1 MKPAAFHYERPHD
14 VAEVLDLL
22 AAHGDEAK
30 ILAGGQSLV
39 PMMNFRLA
47 RPEVVI
53 DIGAVP
59 GLDQVALEE
68 ERVAIGAR
76 VRHIQLERPAFDGP
90 LSSLLATAARHV
102 GHIPIR
108 LRGTFGGSIAHADPA
123 AEWCLLARTLDA
135 DVAVASVRGERA
147 ISAADLFQSAF
158 ITLIADDELL
168 TEVRLPRLGPDW
180 KTGFSEFSRRAGDFA
195 VVAVASALRLA
206 DGQIAEARIGAAG
219 VGATPIRLIQAEAA
233 LAGQPLGPAAIDAA
247 SEAARG
253 EVDPRG
259 DIHGSADY
267 RRDLLRALTRR
278 ALSWL

>member
-1 MKPAAFHYERPHD
+1 MKPAAFQYERPRD
-14 VAEVLDLL
+14 EAEVLDLL
-22 AAHGDEAK
+22 AEHGDEAK

-47 RPEVVI
+47 RPAVII

-59 GLDQVALEE
+59 GLGEISRKEE
-68 ERVAIGAR
+68 TVAIGTR
-76 VRHIQLERPAFDGP
+76 VRHIELERPPFNGP

-135 DVAVASVRGERA
+135 DVTVASTRGERV
-147 ISAADLFQSAF
+147 IAASDLFQSAF
-158 ITLIADDELL
+158 ITSIADDELL
-168 TEVRLPRLGPDW
+168 TEVRLPWLSSDW

-195 VVAVASALRLA
+195 VVAVTSAVRLA
-206 DGQIAEARIGAAG
+206 DGHVAEARIGAVG
-219 VGATPIRLIQAEAA
+219 VGAIPVRLAQAEAA
-233 LAGQPLGPAAIDAA
+233 LVGQPLGPVAINAA
-247 SEAARG
+247 SDVAG
-253 EVDPRG
+253 QEVDPRA

-267 RRDLLRALTRR
+267 RRDLVRALIRR
-278 ALSWL
+278 ALS

>member
-22 AAHGDEAK
+22 AEHGDEAK

-47 RPEVVI
+47 RPEVII

-59 GLDQVALEE
+59 GLDQVASGEA
-68 ERVAIGAR
+68 RVAIGTR
-76 VRHIQLERPAFDGP
+76 VRHIELEHPEIDGP
-90 LSSLLATAARHV
+90 LASLLAKAARHV

-123 AEWCLLARTLDA
+123 AEWCLLAQTLNADA
-135 DVAVASVRGERA
+135 VVASKRGERV
-147 ISAADLFQSAF
+147 IEAADLFQSAF
-158 ITLIADDELL
+158 TTSIADDELL
-168 TEVRLPRLGPDW
+168 TEVRFPWLGPDW
-180 KTGFSEFSRRAGDFA
+180 TTGFSEFSRRAGDFA
-195 VVAVASALRLA
+195 VVAVASAVRLA
-206 DGQIAEARIGAAG
+206 GGRIAEARIGAAG
-219 VGATPIRLIQAEAA
+219 VGAIPVRLTQAEAA
-233 LAGQPLGPAAIDAA
+233 LAGKPLGTDAIHAASDAA
-247 SEAARG
+247 GE

-267 RRDLLRALTRR
+267 RRDLVRALTRR
-278 ALSWL
+278 ALS

>member
-22 AAHGDEAK
+22 AEHGDEAK

-47 RPEVVI
+47 RPEVII
-53 DIGAVP
+53 DIGVVP
-59 GLDQVALEE
+59 GLNHVVTHEE
-68 ERVAIGAR
+68 YVAIGTR
-76 VRHIQLERPAFDGP
+76 VRHIELEQPAADGP
-90 LSSLLATAARHV
+90 LGSILAEAARHV

-123 AEWCLLARTLDA
+123 AEWCLLAQTLNA
-135 DVAVASVRGERA
+135 DVVVASTRGERMIA
-147 ISAADLFQSAF
+147 AADLFQSAF
-158 ITLIADDELL
+158 VTSIADDELL
-168 TEVRLPRLGPDW
+168 TQVRLPCLDSDW

-195 VVAVASALRLA
+195 VVAVASAVRLV
-206 DGQIAEARIGAAG
+206 DGRIAEARIGAAG
-219 VGATPIRLIQAEAA
+219 VGAIPVRLSQTETM
-233 LAGQPLGPAAIDAA
+233 LVGQPLGPETIDAA
-247 SEAARG
+247 SEVAGG

-267 RRDLLRALTRR
+267 RRDLVRALTRR
-278 ALSWL
+278 ALS

>member
-1 MKPAAFHYERPHD
+1 MKPAAFQYERPRD

-22 AAHGDEAK
+22 AQHGDEAK

-47 RPEVVI
+47 RPAVII

-59 GLDQVALEE
+59 GLGQVSRDE
-68 ERVAIGAR
+68 ERVAIGTR
-76 VRHIQLERPAFDGP
+76 VRHFELEHPPFDGP
-90 LSSLLATAARHV
+90 LSSLLADAARHV

-123 AEWCLLARTLDA
+123 AEWCLVAQALDA
-135 DVAVASVRGERA
+135 EMAMASVRGERV
-147 ISAADLFQSAF
+147 ITAADMFQSAF
-158 ITLIADDELL
+158 VTSIADDELL
-168 TEVRLPRLGPDW
+168 TEVRLPWLGGDW

-195 VVAVASALRLA
+195 VVAVATAVRLV
-206 DGQIAEARIGAAG
+206 DGRIGEARIGAVG
-219 VGATPIRLIQAEAA
+219 VGAIPVRLAQAEAA
-233 LAGQPLGPAAIDAA
+233 LVGQPLGPDSINAA
-247 SEAARG
+247 SDVAGE

-267 RRDLLRALTRR
+267 RRDLVRALTRR
-278 ALSWL
+278 ALS

>member
-1 MKPAAFHYERPHD
+1 MKPAAFRYERPHD

-22 AAHGDEAK
+22 AEHGDEAK

-47 RPEVVI
+47 RPAVII
-53 DIGAVP
+53 DIGVVP
-59 GLDQVALEE
+59 GLDQVISDGEK
-68 ERVAIGAR
+68 VTIGTR
-76 VRHIQLERPAFDGP
+76 VRHIELERPAFDGP
-90 LSSLLATAARHV
+90 LSSLLADAARQV

-123 AEWCLLARTLDA
+123 AEWCLLARTLEA
-135 DVAVASVRGERA
+135 DVAVASSRGERVIA
-147 ISAADLFQSAF
+147 AADLFESAF
-158 ITLIADDELL
+158 ITSIGDDELV
-168 TEVRLPRLGPDW
+168 TEVRLPWLGPDW

-195 VVAVASALRLA
+195 VVAVASAVRLA

-219 VGATPIRLIQAEAA
+219 VGAVPVRLTQAEEV
-233 LAGQPLGPAAIDAA
+233 LVGQPLGPDAIDAA
-247 SEAARG
+247 SEVASG

-267 RRDLLRALTRR
+267 RRDLVYALTRR
-278 ALSWL
+278 ALS

>member
-22 AAHGDEAK
+22 AEHGDEAK

-47 RPEVVI
+47 RPEVII
-53 DIGAVP
+53 DIGVVP
-59 GLDQVALEE
+59 GLNQVATHEE
-68 ERVAIGAR
+68 YVAIGTR
-76 VRHIQLERPAFDGP
+76 VRHIELEHPAVDGP
-90 LSSLLATAARHV
+90 LGSMLADAARHV

-123 AEWCLLARTLDA
+123 AEWCLLAQTLNA
-135 DVAVASVRGERA
+135 DVVVASTRGERE
-147 ISAADLFQSAF
+147 IAATDLFQSAF
-158 ITLIADDELL
+158 VTSIADDELL
-168 TEVRLPRLGPDW
+168 TQVRLPWLGSDW

-195 VVAVASALRLA
+195 VVAVASAVRLV
-206 DGQIAEARIGAAG
+206 DGRIAEARIGAAG
-219 VGATPIRLIQAEAA
+219 VGAIPVRLPQAEAA
-233 LAGQPLGPAAIDAA
+233 LVGQPLGSDAIDAA
-247 SEAARG
+247 SEIAAG

-267 RRDLLRALTRR
+267 RRDLVRALTRR
-278 ALSWL
+278 ALS

>member
-1 MKPAAFHYERPHD
+1 MKPAIFRYERPHD

-47 RPEVVI
+47 RPEVIV

-59 GLDQVALEE
+59 GLDEVTMGGDHLT
-68 ERVAIGAR
+68 IGTR
-76 VRHIQLERPAFDGP
+76 VRHIELERPKFDGP
-90 LSSLLATAARHV
+90 LSSMLADAARLV

-135 DVAVASVRGERA
+135 DVAVSSTRGERV
-147 ISAADLFQSAF
+147 IAADDLFQSAF
-158 ITLIADDELL
+158 ITSIADDELL
-168 TEVRLPRLGPDW
+168 TEVRLPRLGSDW
-180 KTGFSEFSRRAGDFA
+180 RTGFSEFSRRAGDFA
-195 VVAVASALRLA
+195 VVAVATAVRLA
-206 DGQIAEARIGAAG
+206 DGRIAEARIGAAG
-219 VGATPIRLIQAEAA
+219 VDATPVRLTQAEAV
-233 LAGQPLGPAAIDAA
+233 LVGQPLDPDAIDAA
-247 SEAARG
+247 SGVAGE

-267 RRDLLRALTRR
+267 RRDLVRALARR
-278 ALSWL
+278 ALL

>member
-1 MKPAAFHYERPHD
+1 MKPAAFKYERPRD

-22 AAHGDEAK
+22 AEYGDEAK

-47 RPEVVI
+47 RPAVII

-59 GLDQVALEE
+59 GLG
-68 ERVAIGAR
+68 RVSRDGEAVVIGTR
-76 VRHIQLERPAFDGP
+76 VRHIELERPPFDGP
-90 LSSLLATAARHV
+90 LSSLLADAARHV

-123 AEWCLLARTLDA
+123 AEWCLLAQALDA
-135 DVAVASVRGERA
+135 EMAVASVRGERF
-147 ISAADLFQSAF
+147 ITAADLFQSAF
-158 ITLIADDELL
+158 ITSIADDELL
-168 TEVRLPRLGPDW
+168 TEVRLPWLGPEW

-195 VVAVASALRLA
+195 VVAVASAVRMA
-206 DGQIAEARIGAAG
+206 DGHVAEARIGAAG
-219 VGATPIRLIQAEAA
+219 VGAIPVRLVQAEAT
-233 LAGQPLGPAAIDAA
+233 LVGQPLGPDAIGAA
-247 SEAARG
+247 SDVASQ

-267 RRDLLRALTRR
+267 RRDLVRSLTRR
-278 ALSWL
+278 ALS